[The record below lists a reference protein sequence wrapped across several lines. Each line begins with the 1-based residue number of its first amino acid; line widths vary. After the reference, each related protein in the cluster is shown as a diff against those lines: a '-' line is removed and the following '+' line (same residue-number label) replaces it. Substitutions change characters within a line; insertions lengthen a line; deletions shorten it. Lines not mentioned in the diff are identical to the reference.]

1 MISSY
6 RTISTGKVPWING
19 SETTPKGFI
28 SELPLLCSGIID
40 VITPPISLVWLTPEG
55 VVGPATGSFRVV
67 CNLQGLCCF
76 QPTKPSPLQFK
87 VK

>member
-1 MISSY
+1 MTE
-6 RTISTGKVPWING
+6 RTK
-19 SETTPKGFI
+19 
-28 SELPLLCSGIID
+28 PLVVTSIDSAEESKPPRLNCQDNFAGSGIID
-40 VITPPISLVWLTPEG
+40 VITPPISLVWLTPEV
-55 VVGPATGSFRVV
+55 VVGPATGPFRVV